1 MPGQEWERALVPG
14 QEWEPAGEQAPELA
28 PVLAEAPE
36 AEPEAR
42 ETLPGGSPQ
51 EAKLSAGTE
60 LLSQKGIVSSVHHPK
75 NN

>member
-1 MPGQEWERALVPG
+1 VPG
-14 QEWEPAGEQAPELA
+14 QEWEPAGAQALERA

-36 AEPEAR
+36 VEPEAR

-51 EAKLSAGTE
+51 PAKLSAGTE
-60 LLSQKGIVSSVHHPK
+60 LLSQKEIVSPVHHPK